1 MQPAAATKATRSD
14 PVSTNREGED
24 LQTLHAVDARALPG
38 LFDTVLD
45 QSATGVMVF
54 DGDLRFAYVNE
65 VAARIGG
72 YPADVH
78 IGKRL
83 AELYPQ
89 IAVQADPFITRALA
103 EQVTMRNEEL
113 VWESPRPPHARRY
126 WQVTYVPVRSIADE
140 PYVAAIYVETTPVRR
155 AHERLTRLLDALPIF
170 TGMCTPDGNLLEANE
185 ATLVA
190 TELSREEVVGFPLW
204 EASWWRDDP
213 AVQVTLREMLTRA
226 QAGES
231 AQEDIEVHLEDGRQA
246 TIELQL
252 VPIVEHGVVTALV
265 PSAVDITERIV
276 ERDRLQAM
284 ASLSRH
290 LNGALMTAHVARLV
304 VANAPAVVDA
314 EFVNVALL
322 DGDRQELR
330 LIQPLMDADLE
341 ERWGT
346 LSLDGPRTPFQDVV
360 RSGAPVLVNR
370 AEREARYPEMV
381 RDTERLGLDTT
392 ASVPLVD
399 ELGEVFGVLGI
410 GWSDTIELSEEIR
423 LRLDLLADL
432 CSHALRRA
440 QRTEARDRLVE
451 EMQAEVLAMPD
462 ASRTL
467 DVALAYEPARGDI
480 GFGGDWYDVIEIG
493 DACTALVVGDVA
505 GHGITAAARMTEAKA
520 TIRTLVLN
528 VPHAEVIP
536 AANRSLAHF
545 DSGYIA
551 TAAVAWIDDGT
562 NTLEWRLA
570 GHLPPVLRPTHGDA
584 CLLEGVHHPP
594 IGTVT
599 TPCEQA
605 SVPFPVGSLLVL
617 YTDGLV
623 ERRGE
628 DIDVG
633 LERLRSIVDGLPPTC
648 SAREAR
654 DSIMAELQLD
664 EREDDVAIVVVR
676 NR

>member
-1 MQPAAATKATRSD
+1 M
-14 PVSTNREGED
+14 STNGEGED
-24 LQTLHAVDARALPG
+24 LQTLHAVDARALPS

-54 DGDLRFAYVNE
+54 DEDLRLAYVNE

-83 AELYPQ
+83 GDLYPQ
-89 IAVQADPFITRALA
+89 IATQADPLIAQALA
-103 EQVTMRNEEL
+103 EQETVRNEEL
-113 VWESPRPPHARRY
+113 VWESPRPPHDRRY
-126 WQVTYVPVRSIADE
+126 WQVTYVPVRSTADLR
-140 PYVAAIYVETTPVRR
+140 YAAAIYVETTPVRR

-170 TGMCTPDGNLLEANE
+170 TGMCTPDGLLLEANE
-185 ATLVA
+185 ATLAA
-190 TELSREEVVGFPLW
+190 TEMSREDVVGFPLW

-213 AVQVTLREMLTRA
+213 AVQVQLREMLTMA
-226 QAGES
+226 QAGQP
-231 AQEDIEVHLEDGRQA
+231 AREDIDVHLEDGRRR
-246 TIELQL
+246 TVDFQL
-252 VPIVEHGVVTALV
+252 VPIVEHGAVTALV
-265 PSAVDITERIV
+265 PSATDITERIV
-276 ERDRLQAM
+276 ERDRLQAL

-290 LNGALMTAHVARLV
+290 LNGALTTAQVARLV

-314 EFVNVALL
+314 QFVNVGLL
-322 DGDRQELR
+322 DAERQELR
-330 LIQPLMDADLE
+330 LVQPLMDVDIE
-341 ERWGT
+341 DRWGT
-346 LSLDGPRTPFQDVV
+346 VPLDGPRTPLHDVLATG
-360 RSGAPVLVNR
+360 RSVLVDR
-370 AEREARYPEMV
+370 EERLARYPELV
-381 RDTERLGLDTT
+381 ADTDRVGLDST
-392 ASVPLVD
+392 AAVPLVD
-399 ELGEVFGVLGI
+399 ELGEAFGVLGV
-410 GWSDTIELSEEIR
+410 GWTEPTEFVDEVR

-432 CSHALRRA
+432 CSHSLRRA

-462 ASRTL
+462 TSRTL
-467 DVALAYEPARGDI
+467 DVSLAYEPARGDI
-480 GFGGDWYDVIEIG
+480 GFGGDWYDVIEI
-493 DACTALVVGDVA
+493 DESYTALVVGDVA

-528 VPHAEVIP
+528 VDHPEVIP

-551 TAAVAWIDDGT
+551 TAAVAWIDDEAK
-562 NTLEWRLA
+562 TLEWRLA
-570 GHLPPVLRPTHGDA
+570 GHLPPVLRRPEGEA
-584 CLLEGVHHPP
+584 VLLEGCHHPP
-594 IGTVT
+594 IGTAT
-599 TPCEQA
+599 EPRAQA
-605 SVPFPVGSLLVL
+605 SIPFPEGSLLVL

-633 LERLRSIVDGLPPTC
+633 LERLRSIVDRLPPTC
-648 SAREAR
+648 SARDAR

-676 NR
+676 SRAQ

>member
-1 MQPAAATKATRSD
+1 MSTKRK
-14 PVSTNREGED
+14 GED
-24 LQTLHAVDARALPG
+24 LQQLHSVDARALPA

-54 DGDLRFAYVNE
+54 DAELRMAYVNQ
-65 VAARIGG
+65 VAAGFGG
-72 YPADVH
+72 YPADLHV
-78 IGKRL
+78 GKRL

-89 IAVQADPFITRALA
+89 VAVQADPMIARVLA
-103 EQVTMRNEEL
+103 EEEVARNEEL
-113 VWESPRPPHARRY
+113 VWESPRPPYERRY
-126 WQVTYVPVRSIADE
+126 WQVTYVPVRSTADHR
-140 PYVAAIYVETTPVRR
+140 YVAAIYVETTPVRR

-185 ATLVA
+185 ATLAA

-226 QAGES
+226 QAGEP
-231 AQEDIEVHLEDGRQA
+231 AQEDIEVHLEDGRRV
-246 TIELQL
+246 TIDFQL
-252 VPIVEHGVVTALV
+252 VPIVEHGAVTALV
-265 PSAVDITERIV
+265 PSGVDITDRIV
-276 ERDRLQAM
+276 ERDRLQAL

-290 LNGALMTAHVARLV
+290 LNGALMTAQVARLV

-322 DGDRQELR
+322 DVDRQELR
-330 LIQPLMDADLE
+330 LIQPLMDPDIE

-346 LSLDGPRTPFQDVV
+346 LPLDGARTPFHDVV
-360 RSGAPVLVNR
+360 RSGAPVLVGR

-381 RDTERLGLDTT
+381 RDTERIGLDST

-399 ELGEVFGVLGI
+399 ELGEVFGVLGV
-410 GWSDTIELSEEIR
+410 GWGEAIEFTEEIR

-462 ASRTL
+462 TSRTL

-480 GFGGDWYDVIEIG
+480 GFGGDWYDVIEIN
-493 DACTALVVGDVA
+493 DSCTALVVGDVA

-528 VPHAEVIP
+528 VDHAEVIP

-551 TAAVAWIDDGT
+551 TAAVAWIDDEAK
-562 NTLEWRLA
+562 TLEWRLA
-570 GHLPPVLRPTHGDA
+570 GHLPPVLRRTDGDA
-584 CLLEGVHHPP
+584 CLLEGVQHPP
-594 IGTVT
+594 IGTAT
-599 TPCEQA
+599 TPREQE
-605 SVPFPVGSLLVL
+605 SIPFPQGSLLVL

-633 LERLRSIVDGLPPTC
+633 LERLRSIVDALPPTC

-654 DSIMAELQLD
+654 DSIMAELQLA

>member
-1 MQPAAATKATRSD
+1 M
-14 PVSTNREGED
+14 STNREGEE
-24 LQTLHAVDARALPG
+24 LQALHSVDARALPA

-54 DGDLRFAYVNE
+54 DEDLRLAYVNE

-83 AELYPQ
+83 DDLYPQ
-89 IAVQADPFITRALA
+89 IATQADPLMARALTA
-103 EQVTMRNEEL
+103 QETMRNEEL
-113 VWESPRPPHARRY
+113 VWESPRPPHDRRY
-126 WQVTYVPVRSIADE
+126 WQVTYVPVRSTSDRR
-140 PYVAAIYVETTPVRR
+140 YVAAIYVETTLVRR
-155 AHERLTRLLDALPIF
+155 AHERLARLLDALPIF
-170 TGMCTPDGNLLEANE
+170 TGMCTPDGNLLEANQ
-185 ATLVA
+185 ATLAA

-204 EASWWRDDP
+204 EASWWRDDTS
-213 AVQVTLREMLTRA
+213 VQATLREMLARTQIGQPARD
-226 QAGES
+226 
-231 AQEDIEVHLEDGRQA
+231 DIVVHLEDGRQR
-246 TIELQL
+246 TIDFQL
-252 VPIVEHGVVTALV
+252 VPIVEHGLVTALV
-265 PSAVDITERIV
+265 PSGIDITERIV
-276 ERDRLQAM
+276 ERDRLQAL

-290 LNGALMTAHVARLV
+290 LNGALTTAQVARLV
-304 VANAPAVVDA
+304 VRYAPAVVDA

-322 DGDRQELR
+322 DAERQELQ
-330 LIQPLMDADLE
+330 LVQPVMATGIE

-346 LSLDGPRTPFQDVV
+346 LPLDGVRTPFHDVLETG
-360 RSGAPVLVNR
+360 RSVLVSR
-370 AEREARYPEMV
+370 DERLGRYPELV
-381 RDTERLGLDTT
+381 ADTDRVGLDST
-392 ASVPLVD
+392 AAVPLMD
-399 ELGEVFGVLGI
+399 EIGEVFGVLGI
-410 GWSDTIELSEEIR
+410 GWTEPIEFLEEVR

-432 CSHALRRA
+432 CSHSLRRA

-451 EMQAEVLAMPD
+451 EMQVEVLAMPD
-462 ASRTL
+462 TSRTL

-480 GFGGDWYDVIEIG
+480 GFGGDWYDVIEINES
-493 DACTALVVGDVA
+493 CTALVVGDVA

-551 TAAVAWIDDGT
+551 TAAVAWIDDGAK
-562 NTLEWRLA
+562 TLEWRLA
-570 GHLPPVLRPTHGDA
+570 GHLPPVVRVPDGPA

-594 IGTVT
+594 IGTAT
-599 TPCEQA
+599 SPREQD
-605 SVPFPVGSLLVL
+605 SIPFPTGSLLVL

-633 LERLRSIVDGLPPTC
+633 LERLRGIVGGLPPTC
-648 SAREAR
+648 SAHEAR
-654 DSIMAELQLD
+654 DSIMAELRLAD
-664 EREDDVAIVVVR
+664 REDDVAIVVVR
-676 NR
+676 SR